1 MLETQPLDPTAP
13 TRVGLYSQAAY
24 PLPPPHAALF
34 RTLCTGLWRSV
45 GNGMKGALWIET
57 HREVPRL
64 CPGRPREE
72 GLAPRGSA
80 PAPHSPQ
87 PGARSWPW

>member
-1 MLETQPLDPTAP
+1 MLETQPLDPAAP
-13 TRVGLYSQAAY
+13 KRVGLS
-24 PLPPPHAALF
+24 PHAALF
-34 RTLCTGLWRSV
+34 MTLCTGLWRSV
-45 GNGMKGALWIET
+45 GNGMKSALWIET

-64 CPGRPREE
+64 CPGWPREE
-72 GLAPRGSA
+72 SLAPRGSA